1 MDKEGEY
8 EKILLL
14 DASNIGFERE
24 RLQKED
30 QDLNLRLHML
40 SSKQLTSY
48 DRKRL
53 DGMKAVVKSLQLLNG
68 RQERYFDALRELTST
83 QVISKWSKRRSCSED
98 TSRFTRKTRR
108 KRT

>member
-1 MDKEGEY
+1 MEKEGEF
-8 EKILLL
+8 EKVLLL

-30 QDLNLRLHML
+30 QDLNLRVHLL
-40 SSKQLTSY
+40 SSKQLTSF

-53 DGMKAVVKSLQLLNG
+53 DSMKGIVKSLQLLNG

-83 QVISKWSKRRSCSED
+83 PALTQW
-98 TSRFTRKTRR
+98 
-108 KRT
+108 